1 MGVYA
6 FQMFPAIQIYDFI
19 NSLDKTVI
27 VAIESF
33 DYTSISEAD
42 VWEANPI
49 QFKDISTTD
58 NYIYALYWGLK
69 ASDMDKKHSDGTA
82 ETKVVKCDW
91 QGNILETYVIN
102 KRLQAFCVSDDDKRI
117 IAYDGNDF
125 LLINL

>member
-1 MGVYA
+1 
-6 FQMFPAIQIYDFI
+6 MFPAIQIYDFI

-33 DYTSISEAD
+33 DYTTISEAD

-91 QGNILETYVIN
+91 QGNILET
-102 KRLQAFCVSDDDKRI
+102 
-117 IAYDGNDF
+117 
-125 LLINL
+125 